1 MGIFNFSKYSEIER
15 ELLEAYSKIFSD
27 MGLPNSEK
35 MAKDILNQSI
45 DESKKENCYNLPI
58 NLGDVLLQK
67 EKDSGKEN
75 ENFKKK
81 RKEGVKDEDIK
92 WWFNLNDIERR
103 MMTKV
108 DDMNCLAMFINEI
121 NENGKNENEAAA
133 IVRKYHPKYGNPEDD
148 SFTKG
153 DDRPIPYELKDRVNI
168 YIEKRFKND
177 QEKYKKDIESSSTFN
192 ALVRKEI
199 KAGNI

>member
-1 MGIFNFSKYSEIER
+1 MGLFNFSKYSEIER
-15 ELLEAYSKIFSD
+15 GLLETYSKIFSD

-103 MMTKV
+103 MMAKV

-121 NENGKNENEAAA
+121 ENGKSENEAAA

>member
-1 MGIFNFSKYSEIER
+1 MGLFNFSKYSEIER
-15 ELLEAYSKIFSD
+15 GLLETYSKIFSD
-27 MGLPNSEK
+27 MGLPNEEK

-45 DESKKENCYNLPI
+45 NESKKENCYNLPI

-75 ENFKKK
+75 ENFEKK

-103 MMTKV
+103 MMAKV

-121 NENGKNENEAAA
+121 ENGKSENEAAA

-148 SFTKG
+148 SFTKS

-177 QEKYKKDIESSSTFN
+177 PEKYKKDIDSSSTFN